1 MEYRVEK
8 KFLISDIELELLGNK
23 LNTVMKP
30 DLNQQGKAYTIRS
43 LYFDDIWD
51 SCMAE
56 NESGVDNR
64 SKIRIRTYSPDSPK
78 LYLENKE
85 KLNGYTRKSRDIIT
99 REECLNI
106 MLGNVLPFGTRTVA
120 NTLSLAM
127 KSRHMRPK
135 AIIEYERSAFVY
147 PIGNVRIT
155 FDRNISASRCCEDF
169 LSRQIRQKT
178 PVLPQGM
185 HILEVKYDEFLPD
198 VIAQL
203 LENGRMTQT
212 AFSKYYLGRLACEGE
227 SVY

>member
-8 KFLISDIELELLGNK
+8 KFLVSDADLKILAGRLK
-23 LNTVMKP
+23 TVMKA
-30 DLNQQGKAYTIRS
+30 DVNQQGEGYTIRS

-51 SCMAE
+51 SCTAE

-85 KLNGYTRKSRDIIT
+85 KLNGYTKKSRDILT
-99 REECLNI
+99 REECNSI
-106 MLGNVLPFGTRTVA
+106 MAGNALQFGTRSVV
-120 NTLSLAM
+120 NTLSIAM

-147 PIGNVRIT
+147 PLGNVRIT

-185 HILEVKYDEFLPD
+185 HILEIKYDEFLPD

-203 LENGRMTQT
+203 IEIGNMKQT
-212 AFSKYYLGRLACEGE
+212 AFSKYYLGCLAVEGE
-227 SVY
+227 NVY